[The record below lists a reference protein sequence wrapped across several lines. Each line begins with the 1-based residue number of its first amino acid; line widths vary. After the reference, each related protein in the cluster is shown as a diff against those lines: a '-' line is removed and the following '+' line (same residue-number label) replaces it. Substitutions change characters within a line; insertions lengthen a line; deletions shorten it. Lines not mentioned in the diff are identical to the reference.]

1 MADTQHAE
9 AHAGHGPTVKL
20 YLLIGLALSIF
31 TAISFLVNGF
41 VKAGSISVQAGFVI
55 ILAVAII
62 KATLVGAIFM
72 HLKWDYKYTYFM
84 LIPAFILATMMM
96 IVLLPDM
103 VLAWKH

>member
-20 YLLIGLALSIF
+20 YLLIGVALSVF
-31 TAISFLVNGF
+31 TAISFIVNYY
-41 VKAGSISVQAGFVI
+41 VKLGTLSVEAGFVL
-55 ILAVAII
+55 ILGVAIV

>member
-20 YLLIGLALSIF
+20 YLLIGVALSVF
-31 TAISFLVNGF
+31 TAISFIVNGY
-41 VKAGSISVQAGFVI
+41 VKSETLSVQAGFVI
-55 ILAVAII
+55 ILAVAIV

-72 HLKWDYKYTYFM
+72 HLKWDYKYTYFL
-84 LIPAFILATMMM
+84 LIPIFILATMMM